1 MVSWKIFQLIRH
13 KHGETI
19 QQNGSKWA
27 IFQQAI
33 LRTPEDTSSG
43 VSLHMP
49 RDWMTRRVR
58 EIHGTKLFLVVKTV
72 FFSGRNII
80 PQIMGINNWLWLQ
93 LNLDLSFVF
102 NPHIVKYVKWQ
113 KDLPH
118 D

>member
-1 MVSWKIFQLIRH
+1 MVSWKTSQLIGH

-33 LRTPEDTSSG
+33 LRTTEDTSSG

-58 EIHGTKLFLVVKTV
+58 EIHGTKLFVGGKNCV
-72 FFSGRNII
+72 FFG
-80 PQIMGINNWLWLQ
+80 
-93 LNLDLSFVF
+93 
-102 NPHIVKYVKWQ
+102 
-113 KDLPH
+113 
-118 D
+118 